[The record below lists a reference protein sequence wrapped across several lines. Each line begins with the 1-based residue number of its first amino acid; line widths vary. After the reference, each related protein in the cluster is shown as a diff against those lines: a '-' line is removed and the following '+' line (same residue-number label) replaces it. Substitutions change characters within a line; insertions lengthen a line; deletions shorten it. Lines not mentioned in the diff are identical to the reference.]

1 MSYVDREALFWILD
15 RNLFSLLVT
24 YEQLHDDNFALAGLI
39 IALVASN
46 SVGHATSE
54 CAWYF
59 VA

>member
-1 MSYVDREALFWILD
+1 MTAVHHYSRA
-15 RNLFSLLVT
+15 
-24 YEQLHDDNFALAGLI
+24 APAGLI